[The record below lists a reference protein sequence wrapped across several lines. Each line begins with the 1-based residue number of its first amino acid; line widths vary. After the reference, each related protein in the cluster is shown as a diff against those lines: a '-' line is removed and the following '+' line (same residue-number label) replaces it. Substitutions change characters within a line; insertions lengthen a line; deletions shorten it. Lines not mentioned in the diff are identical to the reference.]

1 MVAALGQVA
10 GTSALSLQSLGQ
22 ARGGGPAFPPSVS
35 AGSGGIAS
43 VLSAN
48 AGGGG
53 KGISSVLGGGGLGV
67 SQTAASIF
75 GASTNPLSSLGAV
88 NESAFQLS
96 VLQSVENLEN
106 SSFLDDLLKLDK
118 ITSDIEAEKNASG
131 GQNSNGQII
140 DQNA

>member
-10 GTSALSLQSLGQ
+10 GASALSLQNLGQ
-22 ARGGGPAFPPSVS
+22 ARGGGAASLPSVS
-35 AGSGGIAS
+35 SGSGGIAS

-53 KGISSVLGGGGLGV
+53 GGISSILGGGGGV

-106 SSFLDDLLKLDK
+106 SSFLGDLLELDK
-118 ITSDIEAEKNASG
+118 ITSDIEAEENASG